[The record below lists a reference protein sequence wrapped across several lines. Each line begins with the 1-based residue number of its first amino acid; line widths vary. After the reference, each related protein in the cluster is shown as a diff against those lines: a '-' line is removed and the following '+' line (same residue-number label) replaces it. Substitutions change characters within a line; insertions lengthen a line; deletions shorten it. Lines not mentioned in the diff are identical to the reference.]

1 MSTYQKITIVGNC
14 GKDPEIRYLPDGKA
28 VANFSIATSE
38 RWKDKGT
45 GEVMEKTEWHRCTA
59 FDRLAE
65 IIGEYVKKGSKV
77 LVEGKL
83 KTRKWSDQAGVERY
97 TTEVNCTEM
106 KMLSAREDQGNGGAP
121 RQQAQQRPGASPA
134 ARQAPAPRPSSG
146 FDDMDDDSIP
156 F

>member
-28 VANFSIATSE
+28 VANFSLATSE

-45 GEVMEKTEWHRCTA
+45 GEVVEKTEWHRCTA
-59 FDRLAE
+59 FERLAE

-83 KTRKWSDQAGVERY
+83 KTRKWTDQAGVERY
-97 TTEVNCTEM
+97 TTEVTVSEM
-106 KMLSAREDQGNGGAP
+106 KMLSSREGHGDDAQP
-121 RQQAQQRPGASPA
+121 RPQSQQRA
-134 ARQAPAPRPSSG
+134 APAPAERKAPAPAGSG
-146 FDDMDDDSIP
+146 FEDMDDDIP